1 MRLYRFWQPQ
11 QFPKCLKL
19 IQLAVTYCIFL
30 NLFICIRQEKG
41 SICSLAFFYVQTQT
55 NMLTLIKNSVWLYIC
70 KIYFCYFALCK

>member
-30 NLFICIRQEKG
+30 KAIIYYF
-41 SICSLAFFYVQTQT
+41 TQQNKSATAVIVVVVT
-55 NMLTLIKNSVWLYIC
+55 NILI
-70 KIYFCYFALCK
+70 